1 MSSIWLHSKKL
12 EQCCGLTRHTHQTTS
27 VSSSSWTCAM
37 NMLQGEFCIMNMLRG
52 EFCMMNM
59 LQGEFYIM
67 IALQGEFCIMI
78 ALQGEFY
85 IIGLNMNLQ

>member
-37 NMLQGEFCIMNMLRG
+37 NMLQGEFYMMNMVQGDFCIMNT
-52 EFCMMNM
+52 
-59 LQGEFYIM
+59 LQGEV
-67 IALQGEFCIMI
+67 CIMT

-85 IIGLNMNLQ
+85 IIGLNVNLQ